1 MFRNLLAMPYK
12 WIIFVVLLLNA
23 AGSQAQKTLRGVY
36 DEEYH
41 TFNASD
47 RRIITQPFASGLGAF
62 MIKGADPNNGETNR
76 VGFIDT
82 TGKIVIR
89 PIYTNCSPFRGNLAL
104 VKDTLG
110 NTAVINHKGNIVIP
124 FGPYFITRCSNGLF
138 IKTRNGQARGI
149 SIVDAKNHTIL
160 PFGKYALYASRWA
173 SIYPLV
179 MEDGYY
185 SGEPAIFQW
194 DPLPFYVLPFD
205 KYLPV
210 KTEIGRTDKWAILN
224 SRGKEVVPPKYD
236 GIGLFVNGVAPF
248 RSDKK
253 CGILDTAGN
262 EIIPPEYD
270 NIELSGNYF
279 VIAIKNRKSGILTPG
294 GKVLAPFVYRRI
306 TNIGQDRLLVDS
318 ATGTYAGKSA
328 VIGKNGAFIIP
339 LANNDIQPFGNGYL
353 ITKNND
359 STAVFDST
367 GIRKSDYAR
376 RSYLNDGVWE
386 MGDEKGFIIYNKK
399 KRDFVHYDFIQDL
412 IYQQDEK
419 FGLLDSAGDEVTKAV
434 YDEMSYLNNYPPI
447 IKVRR
452 GDLWDLL
459 DNEGRELTPGPYD
472 AIKYEEA
479 GFLKVTKKGKYGLI
493 SERAKVIVPAKYDE
507 VRLDEMNGSISGESI
522 AVRLKGKWGY
532 YGYNGKQLTPVKY
545 DAAGAMGLG
554 YAMVTIADK
563 QGLVNSNGIEVVPCK
578 YDKVIYG
585 YGALWIVSK
594 GGLFGLINHSGKVIL
609 PLTCSNVTFDSY
621 NTLNV
626 YYLTRDGKMGM
637 ADTTGKQFLPFKFS
651 HAEPFVR
658 YSNEVAKVLLVKDNG
673 LCGIA
678 DFTGKILVP
687 ELYDQIFTVSGLK
700 KPLYLVFSK
709 QSEGIADEAGNVLI
723 AVKNWRLGDVNDN
736 GVIVN
741 QDGYAG
747 VLNWQQ
753 KAIVPIKYQ
762 QVSLAG
768 KCFIVRTGDK
778 HGAFDL
784 QGKEI
789 IPMEYDY
796 ISWYMQ
802 SVLFVTKNRRMGVID
817 ETGKIIL
824 PVEYDEVTNCGREKI
839 LIKKDKLMGLID
851 YTGKVIYPC
860 KYTFINCVNDK
871 VVEIY

>member
-89 PIYTNCSPFRGNLAL
+89 PIYTNCSNFEGKLAIAYDTAGNL
-104 VKDTLG
+104 G
-110 NTAVINHKGNIVIP
+110 VINRSGQLVIP
-124 FGPYFITRCSNGLF
+124 FARQYITMFTNGLF
-138 IKTRNGQARGI
+138 IKTRYIQSQGI
-149 SIVDAKNHTIL
+149 SLVDAGNRTIV
-160 PFGKYALYASRWA
+160 PFGRYTRYATNPPRVAESTDDVGTPPFRW
-173 SIYPLV
+173 YL
-179 MEDGYY
+179 
-185 SGEPAIFQW
+185 
-194 DPLPFYVLPFD
+194 LPIRKISFNN
-205 KYLPV
+205 YLGV
-210 KTEIGRTDKWAILN
+210 KTGVNQTDKWAVID
-224 SRGKEVVPPKYD
+224 STGKEILPPTFD
-236 GIGLFVNGVAPF
+236 WIGIFKQGVAPF
-248 RSDKK
+248 ALAGKY
-253 CGILDTAGN
+253 GIVDAAGKQLV
-262 EIIPPEYD
+262 PPLYD
-270 NIELSGNYF
+270 NVQLSSPNLAIAVQNKKVG
-279 VIAIKNRKSGILTPG
+279 VISTSN
-294 GKVLAPFVYRRI
+294 KVLIPIKYSRI
-306 TNIGQDRLLVDS
+306 TAIDSIRFLVDS
-318 ATGTYAGKSA
+318 GNQQIDAIKSGVINKTGTF
-328 VIGKNGAFIIP
+328 VIPFGNHT
-339 LANNDIQPFGNGYL
+339 IQPFGSGYL
-353 ITKNND
+353 ISNND
-359 STAVFDST
+359 STAVFDSV
-367 GIRKSDYAR
+367 GIRKSDYSR
-376 RSYLNDGVWE
+376 RRYITNHVWD

-493 SERAKVIVPAKYDE
+493 NERAKVIVPAKYDE
-507 VRLDEMNGSISGESI
+507 VRLDEMNGTVSGESI

-554 YAMVTIADK
+554 YAMVTIAGK

-609 PLTCSNVTFDSY
+609 PLTCSNVTFDRY
-621 NTLNV
+621 NTLKV

-762 QVSLAG
+762 QVNLAG
-768 KCFIVRTGDK
+768 KCFIVKTGDK
-778 HGAFDL
+778 YGAFNL
-784 QGKEI
+784 QGNEI
-789 IPMEYDY
+789 IPVGYDY
-796 ISWYMQ
+796 ITSYMQ
-802 SVLFVTKNRRMGVID
+802 NVFFVTKNRRMGVID

-860 KYTFINCVNDK
+860 KYTFINCVDNK
-871 VVEIY
+871 VVEVY